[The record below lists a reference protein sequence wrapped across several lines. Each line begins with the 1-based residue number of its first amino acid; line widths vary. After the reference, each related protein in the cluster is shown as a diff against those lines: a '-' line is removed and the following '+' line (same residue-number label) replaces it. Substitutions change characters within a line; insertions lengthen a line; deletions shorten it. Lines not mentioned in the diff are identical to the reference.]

1 MQEKRVANCHK
12 NSIGPENNGLI
23 TEISIVYMRVITNMR
38 SYFFAHF
45 LRDIFSASSYPTSSQ
60 RTFFLTFAQH
70 TLKQLS
76 DMNLHFISAHSFS
89 LSLREVTHMMSGCYR
104 ALFGP

>member
-1 MQEKRVANCHK
+1 MPARRKKKSCREGRERKRGKKVKTMQEKRVANCHK

-45 LRDIFSASSYPTSSQ
+45 LRDIFSASYPTSSQ
-60 RTFFLTFAQH
+60 PTFFSYFCSTYTKAV
-70 TLKQLS
+70 
-76 DMNLHFISAHSFS
+76 I
-89 LSLREVTHMMSGCYR
+89 
-104 ALFGP
+104 